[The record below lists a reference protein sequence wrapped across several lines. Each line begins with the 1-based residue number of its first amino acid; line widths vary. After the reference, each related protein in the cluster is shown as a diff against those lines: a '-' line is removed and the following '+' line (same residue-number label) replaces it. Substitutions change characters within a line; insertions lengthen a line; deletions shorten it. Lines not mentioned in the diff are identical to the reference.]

1 MAALVLEPITGPLV
15 FFGTSSSYR
24 SYSHFVKITYI
35 STNSCDIYEEMSP
48 NNFGR
53 IMAYLVF
60 VYKVRDSN
68 EKETLRKAVRK
79 TVEDLKHIDLEKYKV
94 SGLFNSKRC

>member
-1 MAALVLEPITGPLV
+1 
-15 FFGTSSSYR
+15 
-24 SYSHFVKITYI
+24 
-35 STNSCDIYEEMSP
+35 
-48 NNFGR
+48 
-53 IMAYLVF
+53 MAYLVF